1 MTRFLCI
8 HGHFYQPPRLDP
20 WIEDVLPENGAGPD
34 HDWNARIT
42 RQCYAPLGAARR
54 LDSQGLIREM
64 INCYAWMSFNFG
76 PTLLSWME
84 RHAPET
90 YARILAADA
99 ESLARWGHGNAL
111 AQVYHHPIM
120 PLATELD
127 KTLEVQWAV
136 QDFRQRFGRAPEGM
150 WLAETAVDLPT
161 LETLADA
168 GIAFTILAPRQ
179 AASVRRP
186 GEAGFRP
193 VSADTLDTTRPYL
206 VRLSQGKSI
215 TVFFYHG
222 PTSQAVAFE
231 RLLEN
236 GENFWNRLAASFP
249 GGLRNIATD
258 GESYGHHFPFGEMA
272 LAYVVDQARQ
282 GRDNLALTN
291 YAAYLAAHPA
301 EHEVLLHENTSWS
314 CAHGLERWKT
324 HCGCSGNGHPDWT
337 QDWRRP
343 LRRCLNY
350 LKYYADEHFFR
361 RGAEFFTDPNL
372 ALREYGLTLAG
383 TETLESFLDRHGR
396 KKLAGAEKTSA
407 CRLLLM
413 QRLALASFASCAW
426 FFDDI
431 SGLEPLNALTSARR
445 TLDLLRACGGPD
457 VEDGFV
463 RILSEAQS
471 NVDDKW
477 DGAALWETMINP
489 RRPSLRSL
497 ALYFPP
503 GGPHEISWPGLRLR
517 AQTEGPELVLQA
529 FWPATLEEESVR
541 MRIAEPAPPPAR
553 HAAEMSLRLS
563 ARNEDGLL
571 RQSASLALALAPFLN
586 GASEDRARGRLALL
600 LPGLS
605 WNWLSGEMNL
615 SEDTVVWLRRT
626 LEKNEA
632 ARAMLERET
641 EAHGVRLAQELPRSA
656 HDLSGLIVRARK
668 LGLRVWFWQVQN
680 MVMELPGRDVHA
692 ELCQLLGL
700 AVRPG

>member
-1 MTRFLCI
+1 MTKFLCI

-20 WIEDVLPENGAGPD
+20 WIEDILPEASATPD

-42 RQCYAPLGAARR
+42 RQCYAPLGVARR
-54 LDSQGLIREM
+54 LDNKGLIREL

-99 ESLARWGHGNAL
+99 ESLRRLGHGNAL

-136 QDFRQRFGRAPEGM
+136 QDFRQRFGRDPEGM

-161 LETLADA
+161 LEVLADA

-179 AASVRRP
+179 ARAVRQL
-186 GEAGFRP
+186 EDKKFQP
-193 VSADTLDTTRPYL
+193 VSADNLDTTRPYL

-236 GENFWNRLAASFP
+236 GENFWNRLASSFS
-249 GGLRNIATD
+249 GGLRSIATD

-282 GRDNLALTN
+282 GRDNLELTN
-291 YAAYLAAHPA
+291 YGAYLAKYPA
-301 EHEVLLHENTSWS
+301 THEALLHENTAWS
-314 CAHGLERWKT
+314 CAHGLERWKS
-324 HCGCSGNGHPDWT
+324 HCGCSDGGHAGWN
-337 QDWRRP
+337 QEWRRP

-350 LKYYADEHFFR
+350 LKYYVDEHYFKH
-361 RGAEFFTDPNL
+361 APQFFTDPHL
-372 ALREYGLTLAG
+372 ALQEYGLALAK
-383 TETLESFLDRHGR
+383 TETLENFLTRHG
-396 KKLAGAEKTSA
+396 KKELSNAEKTNA

-431 SGLEPLNALTSARR
+431 SRLEPLNALTAARR
-445 TLDLLRACGGPD
+445 AMDLLLASGGPD
-457 VEDGFV
+457 VENGFV
-463 RILSEAQS
+463 RILAEAQS
-471 NVDDKW
+471 NAREDW
-477 DGAALWETMINP
+477 DGATLWATMVTP
-489 RRPSLRSL
+489 RRPSLRNL
-497 ALYFPP
+497 GAYLPP
-503 GGPHEISWPGLRLR
+503 DGPHEMDWPGLRLSTR
-517 AQTEGPELVLQA
+517 TEDQEQVIHG
-529 FWPATLEEESVR
+529 FWPSTLEEEEIR
-541 MRIAEPAPPPAR
+541 EPSPETLLPPTR

-563 ARNEDGLL
+563 ARSEAELL
-571 RQSASLALALAPFLN
+571 RQSAHLAQALVPFLN
-586 GASEDRARGRLALL
+586 NVSEDHSHEKLVLL
-600 LPGLS
+600 VPGLC
-605 WNWLSGEMNL
+605 WNWLSGKTPL
-615 SEDTVVWLRRT
+615 SEDMVAWLRRY
-626 LEKNEA
+626 LEKNESIRILIER
-632 ARAMLERET
+632 RAEEQGSL
-641 EAHGVRLAQELPRSA
+641 LAQGLPERA
-656 HDLSGLIVRARK
+656 HDLAKLIVRARK
-668 LGLRVWFWQVQN
+668 LGLHVWFWGAQN
-680 MVMELPGRDVHA
+680 MVMALPKRDVHA

-700 AVRPG
+700 AVRTD

>member
-1 MTRFLCI
+1 MNRFLCI

-20 WIEDVLPENGAGPD
+20 WIEDILPESGAAPD

-42 RQCYAPLGAARR
+42 RQCYAPLGVARR

-64 INCYAWMSFNFG
+64 VNCYAWMSFNFG

-99 ESLARWGHGNAL
+99 ESLNRWGHGNAL

-127 KTLEVQWAV
+127 KTLEVLWAV
-136 QDFRQRFGRAPEGM
+136 QDFRQRFGRDPEGM
-150 WLAETAVDLPT
+150 WLAETAVELPT
-161 LETLADA
+161 LEALADA

-179 AASVRRP
+179 AASVRGP
-186 GEAGFRP
+186 GETGFRP

-236 GENFWNRLAASFP
+236 GENFWNKLAAAFS

-282 GRDNLALTN
+282 GRDNLTLTN

-301 EHEVLLHENTSWS
+301 DHEAVLRENTSWS

-324 HCGCSGNGHPDWT
+324 HCGCSDGGHPDWT

-343 LRRCLNY
+343 LRRSLNY

-383 TETLESFLDRHGR
+383 TEDLESFLDRHGR
-396 KKLAGAEKTSA
+396 KKLDGAEKTDA

-431 SGLEPLNALTSARR
+431 SRLEPLNALTAARR
-445 TLDLLRACGGPD
+445 ALDLLRASGGPD

-471 NVDDKW
+471 NARDDW
-477 DGAALWETMINP
+477 DGATLWKTVVTP

-497 ALYFPP
+497 ARYLPP
-503 GGPHEISWPGLRLR
+503 GGPHETAWPGLRL
-517 AQTEGPELVLQA
+517 QVWGEGPERTLQA
-529 FWPATLEEESVR
+529 FWPATLEEEKIRTSVSE
-541 MRIAEPAPPPAR
+541 AEPLPDR
-553 HAAEMSLRLS
+553 HAAELSLRLC
-563 ARNEDGLL
+563 AEGEAGLL
-571 RQSASLALALAPFLN
+571 RHSARLAQDLNPFLHSF
-586 GASEDRARGRLALL
+586 SEDRARKKLALL
-600 LPGLS
+600 LPGLA
-605 WNWLSGEMNL
+605 WNWLSGETEL
-615 SEDTVVWLRRT
+615 PEDMIVWLRES
-626 LEKNEA
+626 LEKNEDM
-632 ARAMLERET
+632 RAVLDRET
-641 EAHGVRLAQELPRSA
+641 EAHGVRLGKELPRSA
-656 HDLSGLIVRARK
+656 RQLSGLIVRARK
-668 LGLRVWFWQVQN
+668 LGLRAWFWRVQN
-680 MVMELPGRDVHA
+680 MVMALPGRDVHA